1 VVIETGDSQMT
12 KTITTV
18 IIHKLPVLAATTKI
32 GTFAKTFANRTQAEN
47 AAAKVG
53 GYVVQWNRP
62 FFVVVEG

>member
-1 VVIETGDSQMT
+1 MAQ
-12 KTITTV
+12 TITTV

-32 GTFAKTFANRTQAEN
+32 GTFAKTFANRTFEAEN

-62 FFVVVEG
+62 FFVVVEAA